1 MEHIL
6 SAFCDNIVFYV
17 KPRSVLGSSSIV
29 IVVKLLLN
37 LHLQ

>member
-1 MEHIL
+1 MEQIL
-6 SAFCDNIVFYV
+6 SALCDNIVFYV
-17 KPRSVLGSSSIV
+17 RPRSVLRSSSSV